1 MKSKTYYAKYES
13 CLSLFL
19 KVDVHLKLCT
29 LFNQALYF
37 EVSINESTKYIVQES
52 RLEKVKIDEILY
64 KNMNAICLFLFKG
77 QCWKSSFKTGD

>member
-1 MKSKTYYAKYES
+1 MNHV
-13 CLSLFL
+13 CLFL

-52 RLEKVKIDEILY
+52 RLEKVKISEILY
-64 KNMNAICLFLFKG
+64 KNMNAISPISLFLIKG
-77 QCWKSSFKTGD
+77 QC